1 MAFGPSAP
9 SNFLSWRAILV
20 GLLLIPINH
29 FWVVQLELV
38 RYSLVSY
45 LVPYY
50 TVIFIL
56 VVLASLN
63 RLLVRSAAG
72 CKLEATELALIYIM
86 LAVSGGFPTH
96 NMLQILV
103 SSMGHAFWFATPEN
117 DWANTFWRFLPS
129 WLTVAD
135 KEMLAGLYGGD
146 STLYEIDQ
154 LSGWLIPALAW
165 IFFTLMLVTCMLSIN
180 TLVRKQW
187 SDHERLTFPIIQLP
201 MQIIDPTRAFFKSR
215 LMWIGF
221 AVAAG
226 ISLLNGLQVL
236 FPFIPSLK
244 VTRLWLKNTPYFTSF
259 PWNHV
264 LRLTVV
270 AFYPFAIGIG
280 FLMPLDLAFS
290 VWFFFVWQKII
301 TAIGLSFGLTSAFP
315 YLKAQM
321 LGAYLGLG
329 GLVLWAGKSHLMAI
343 VRHLFVATSLADTS
357 EPMPYRLAFCLAIT
371 SFLGLVVFST
381 LAGMSPWVA
390 VLFFSSYFIFSLTVT
405 RIHTELGY
413 PVHDMEHTSP
423 QHLIQT
429 TIGSANLAPSTL
441 TVLAIYRWFN
451 RTYASNPMPHH
462 LDGFQIG
469 QIVNFRLRH
478 LSKLIL
484 VTTVV
489 GLVSGFWVLLH
500 TYYNLGGDSG
510 KMGGWASGFGRETF
524 SYLQGWFYYPSV
536 PDRTGILAIP
546 IGLLTVVGLAL
557 LRSRFL
563 WWPFHPLGYPIV
575 ISFGG
580 RMLWVCLLISSTVKW
595 LVLRNSGWQTYRK
608 LVPFF
613 LGLTLGDFMVGSLWT
628 LLGLGLK
635 MKTYDFWP

>member
-1 MAFGPSAP
+1 MDLGQS
-9 SNFLSWRAILV
+9 SRNRCLSWRAMLV
-20 GLLLIPINH
+20 GFLLIPLNN

-45 LVPYY
+45 IVPYY

-56 VVLASLN
+56 LVLVGLN
-63 RLLVRSAAG
+63 RLLAQHFHWA
-72 CKLEATELALIYIM
+72 KLGYEELAVIYII
-86 LAVSGGFPTH
+86 LSVTGGFPSH

-103 SSMGHAFWFATPEN
+103 SSIGYAFWFATPEN
-117 DWANTFWRFLPS
+117 DWANTFWSYLPS
-129 WLTVAD
+129 WLTVSD
-135 KEMLAGLYGGD
+135 KDVLGGFYHGD
-146 STLYEIDQ
+146 STFYTVNHLK
-154 LSGWLIPALAW
+154 SWLIPTSAW
-165 IFFTLMLVTCMLSIN
+165 IGFVIMLVVCMISIN

-201 MQIIDPTRAFFKSR
+201 MQMMDPASNFFKNR

-221 AVAAG
+221 AVAGG
-226 ISLLNGLQVL
+226 INLLNGLHVF
-236 FPFIPSLK
+236 FPFIPNLR
-244 VTRLWLKNTPYFTSF
+244 VTRLWLKNTPYFISF
-259 PWNHV
+259 PWNHI

-290 VWFFFVWQKII
+290 VWFFFILQKMIMV
-301 TAIGLSFGLTSAFP
+301 IGINLGLTHNFP
-315 YLKAQM
+315 YLKDQM

-329 GLVLWAGKSHLMAI
+329 CLALWAGKKHLAAI
-343 VRHLFVATSLADTS
+343 VRNLLSSTELADTN
-357 EPMPYRLAFCLAIT
+357 EPMPYRLAFCLAIA
-371 SFLGLVVFST
+371 SFIGLIVFST
-381 LAGMSPWVA
+381 LAGMNLWIA
-390 VLFFSSYFIFSLTVT
+390 VLFFALYFIFSLTVT
-405 RIHTELGY
+405 RIHAELGY

-429 TIGSANLAPSTL
+429 SFGNTNMSPSTL

-451 RTYASNPMPHH
+451 RTYASSPMPHH

-469 QIVNFRLRH
+469 KTVNISTRR
-478 LSKLIL
+478 LSKLML
-484 VTTVV
+484 VTTIL
-489 GLVSGFWVLLH
+489 GLLAAFWALLH

-524 SYLQGWFYYPSV
+524 AYLQGWLYYPLK
-536 PDRTGILAIP
+536 PRPMGILAMP
-546 IGLLTVVGLAL
+546 VGFLVVTGLAL

-563 WWPFHPLGYPIV
+563 WWPFHPLGYPIT

-580 RMLWVCLLISSTVKW
+580 RMLWVCLLISSIIKW
-595 LVLRNSGWQTYRK
+595 LVLRSSGWPAYRK

-613 LGLTLGDFMVGSLWT
+613 LGLTLGDFIIGSFWT
-628 LLGLGLK
+628 LIGLVFNVE
-635 MKTYDFWP
+635 TYDFWP